1 MTDSAERDAAERDAA
16 VVSTVSGHRAP
27 TGEAGPASEAPEHDW
42 AAAEPRVF
50 PLLRPLGTRGTPL
63 AELDAD
69 RIAAEGVKEHPYP
82 LLDIGPAGLPL
93 GYALRA
99 GSFDVMVS
107 ADHLLAWGIAPADLR
122 AAALANLDRWS
133 EQAPWTDEASGHRR
147 LVSSATGEGCDAV
160 RIMVP
165 ACREHLREE
174 LGSIGRV
181 LVGLPDRHLLVAG
194 SLLEGDE
201 EFAALF
207 SGFVQEHSAGAE
219 DPIDPRVFELVD
231 DELRVF
237 EG

>member
-1 MTDSAERDAAERDAA
+1 MTGGTGRDGAF
-16 VVSTVSGHRAP
+16 VSTVSGHRAP
-27 TGEAGPASEAPEHDW
+27 ASEAGRPSEAPEHDW

-50 PLLRPLGTRGTPL
+50 PLLRPLGTRGLRL

-69 RIAAEGVKEHPYP
+69 RLAAEGMKEHPHP
-82 LLDIGPAGLPL
+82 LLDVGPAGIPL

-107 ADHLLAWGIAPADLR
+107 ADHLLAWGIAAADLR
-122 AAALANLDRWS
+122 AAAMANLELWS
-133 EQAPWTDEASGHRR
+133 EQAPWTDEVSGHRR
-147 LVSSATGEGCDAV
+147 LVSSDTGEGGDAV

-207 SGFVQEHSAGAE
+207 AGFVREHSEGAE
-219 DPIDPRVFELVD
+219 DPIDPRVFELVG